1 MTPKEKAIELVDKF
15 TIPHYEWDGDGYNI
29 NWEETFKNRKHC
41 ALIAV
46 DEILKSEPLEPNNIP
61 DWLQPED
68 WFSEANKSAGEY
80 WTEVKKEIEA
90 L

>member
-15 TIPHYEWDGDGYNI
+15 TIPYYEWDGDGYNI
-29 NWEETFKNRKHC
+29 NWDETFKNRKQC

-46 DEILKSEPLEPNNIP
+46 YEMINILIMVFDNDDTKIESYDFMDKRIKYLE
-61 DWLQPED
+61 
-68 WFSEANKSAGEY
+68 
-80 WTEVKKEIEA
+80 EVKTEIEK

>member
-1 MTPKEKAIELVDKF
+1 MTPKEKAFQLLDMMSLMPDKKV
-15 TIPHYEWDGDGYNI
+15 NI
-29 NWEETFKNRKHC
+29 YYKQC

-46 DEILKSEPLEPNNIP
+46 EEILKSEPLEPNNIP
-61 DWLQPED
+61 EWLQPED

-80 WTEVKKEIEA
+80 WVEVKKEIEA